1 MSKTFC
7 SFPFN
12 HQYVAASGAV
22 RLCCATNSHAVSNKG
37 HRFHMNNDSLENVW
51 NSDYMK
57 QTRLKMIKG
66 ERLKECTKCY
76 EQEDAGVKSMR
87 MTMKKKF
94 FIENTQA
101 DGTLSILPNSM
112 ELHYG
117 NICNLKCKMC
127 SQNYSHLI
135 GKELL
140 EIGETDKDFLNWVYK
155 QSGNVNNWTNNL
167 KVEYTWFKSER
178 VKRKLNS
185 YISKHI
191 KFLTIIGGEPTIIP
205 EFYEL
210 LDYCDKENTL
220 KDKQL
225 TIVTNLT
232 NTNPKM
238 IHWLKRCKDWIIWA
252 SIDGLGPITEYIRY
266 PSNFKKIS
274 ENLEFY
280 KKLALEYG
288 NGDISFSPAIQL
300 LNIHQLDD
308 LLKWMIEFSDG
319 TFSDSDEEKGIVYV
333 SWRAVV
339 WYPTICRTDIAPTDY
354 KLSIA
359 DKLSKSLDYFKPW
372 KQVSHYYKNQID
384 SLRQN
389 FLTDHERVFFQKA
402 FIKYNDKQDQHRKR
416 TTWRQL
422 LPELEKS
429 LTRSIL

>member
-1 MSKTFC
+1 MSKTYC
-7 SFPFN
+7 SFPFT
-12 HQYVAASGAV
+12 HQYIEASGAV
-22 RLCCATNSHAVSNKG
+22 RLCCATNDHVVNNKG
-37 HRFHMNNDSLENVW
+37 HRFHMNNNSPESIW

-57 QTRLKMIKG
+57 KIRLKMIKG

-76 EQEDAGVKSMR
+76 EQEEAGIQSMR
-87 MTMKKKF
+87 MTVNKTF
-94 FIENTQA
+94 FMEYTQA
-101 DGTLSILPNSM
+101 DGTLSKLPNSM

-127 SQNYSHLI
+127 SQNYSHII

-140 EIGETDKDFLNWVYK
+140 EIGKTDKDFLDWVIK

-167 KVEYTWFKSER
+167 EVEYTWFKSER

-191 KFLTIIGGEPTIIP
+191 KLLTIIGGEPTIIP
-205 EFYEL
+205 EFYGL
-210 LDYCDKENTL
+210 LDYCDKEDTL
-220 KDKQL
+220 KDKRI

-238 IHWLKRCKDWIIWA
+238 IHWLKRCRSWTIWA

-288 NGDISFSPAIQL
+288 NGIISFSPAIQL

-308 LLKWMIEFSDG
+308 LLKWMIEYADG
-319 TFSDSDEEKGIVYV
+319 NFAGEGKNFVHI

-339 WYPTICRTDIAPTDY
+339 WYPLICRSDIAPKDY
-354 KLSIA
+354 KLPIA
-359 DKLSKSLDYFKPW
+359 DKLSKSVDYFK
-372 KQVSHYYKNQID
+372 KYDGISKYYKGQID
-384 SLRQN
+384 NLRQ
-389 FLTDHERVFFQKA
+389 EFFPQGKLNYLRRA
-402 FIKYNDKQDQHRKR
+402 FIRYNDKQHEHRGR

-429 LTRSIL
+429 LTKSIL